1 MNTHGLNFDLHHGPY
16 SVYLFEFPSGNKYIG
31 SSKNPEHRWKQ
42 GYAYNKDM
50 AAEIEGAG
58 GIDAISKSIVRAGLN
73 SREKAFFEHYYA
85 CYYNTY
91 TEGYNIRPAGCGT
104 ALLQLDMN
112 TLEPI
117 KKWGSASQA
126 ERALGIP
133 HNNILAASKGAG
145 RYSAGGFCWCP
156 ASVLFLPEHLQKII
170 DKRTD
175 GGNSPA
181 VVQPTQHREQENSY

>member
-1 MNTHGLNFDLHHGPY
+1 MNIYRLNFDLHHGPY
-16 SVYLFEFPSGNKYIG
+16 SVYLFEFPSGKKYVG
-31 SSKNPEHRWKQ
+31 SSKNPERRWKQ
-42 GYAYNKDM
+42 GYAYNEDM
-50 AAEIEGAG
+50 TAEIEGAG
-58 GIDAISKSIVRAGLN
+58 GIDAISKSIVRTGLN
-73 SREKAFFEHYYA
+73 PKEKAFFEHYYA

-91 TEGYNIRPAGCGT
+91 TEGYNIRPAGSGT

-117 KKWGSASQA
+117 KKWDSASQA

-156 ASVLFLPEHLQKII
+156 ASVLFLPAHLQRQIEK
-170 DKRTD
+170 KATKAER
-175 GGNSPA
+175 SA
-181 VVQPTQHREQENSY
+181 AQSAQCRETEEQS